1 MSPEPG
7 GAGLPRDETD
17 GYLGLPAHAA
27 EQRARDRGW
36 TTVRVVP
43 PDAVITME
51 YRAGRL
57 NLAVRDDRVVRCWQ
71 G

>member
-1 MSPEPG
+1 M
-7 GAGLPRDETD
+7 PRDDTD
-17 GYLGLPAHAA
+17 GYLGLSADAA
-27 EQRARDRGW
+27 EQRARKRGW
-36 TTVRVVP
+36 SMVRVVP